1 MDRYQQDG
9 TSGILSFPPTAGD
22 RGRQVRM
29 NDESLPLLLQEV
41 NHRIRNLLA
50 MVEAIL
56 GQTQSR
62 TVDDYR
68 EKVIARICGL
78 RDFYEVMY
86 RSDTGNIGLA
96 ELLEQTMR
104 SCCARSGQVVVG
116 GPDVELG
123 SKLALWLHLVVH
135 ELATNARKYG
145 ALSSKG
151 GTVNLTWEVQQA
163 LGAAGKLA
171 LVWYEDGGP
180 EVKQPKRRGFGSR
193 LITKALDQYGEVQ
206 LHFRPAGVAC
216 SMLIDLDR
224 DVGT

>member
-1 MDRYQQDG
+1 
-9 TSGILSFPPTAGD
+9 
-22 RGRQVRM
+22 M
-29 NDESLPLLLQEV
+29 NGESLPLLLQEV

-68 EKVIARICGL
+68 EKVIALISGL
-78 RDFYEVMY
+78 SDFYEVTY

-104 SCCARSGQVVVG
+104 SCCPRSGQVRVG

-135 ELATNARKYG
+135 ELA
-145 ALSSKG
+145 
-151 GTVNLTWEVQQA
+151 
-163 LGAAGKLA
+163 
-171 LVWYEDGGP
+171 
-180 EVKQPKRRGFGSR
+180 
-193 LITKALDQYGEVQ
+193 
-206 LHFRPAGVAC
+206 
-216 SMLIDLDR
+216 
-224 DVGT
+224 